1 MILRVLRICSRLFNK
16 KRIFVA
22 TDDKRTKK
30 IVETNNFSAI
40 MTSSKCLTGTDRVAE
55 ANIKIKSNII
65 INVQG
70 DEPLIKLVDI
80 KKILDAKNEISKT
93 CNLWLYIHY
102 KKK

>member
-1 MILRVLRICSRLFNK
+1 
-16 KRIFVA
+16 
-22 TDDKRTKK
+22 
-30 IVETNNFSAI
+30 

-80 KKILDAKNEISKT
+80 KNSRRENEISKT

-102 KKK
+102 KKNDENNIIYQKLF

>member
-1 MILRVLRICSRLFNK
+1 
-16 KRIFVA
+16 
-22 TDDKRTKK
+22 
-30 IVETNNFSAI
+30 

-80 KKILDAKNEISKT
+80 KKILDAKEISKT
-93 CNLWLYIHY
+93 
-102 KKK
+102 